1 MLEQSQGIGSEG
13 EVGSRVRAWRPAQ
26 LTPIRVPV
34 CGDDHG
40 DESCGVLGA
49 LFHQG
54 FPLLQK
60 LHPERRIMLDPVP
73 WLRGDAVCYDAYSSV
88 DVCYVGGLLPRYG
101 GLVVGNRCILH
112 SSLNEEDVREEG
124 AWCDA
129 PCSLHLL

>member
-1 MLEQSQGIGSEG
+1 MYSELEKSQGIGSEG
-13 EVGSRVRAWRPAQ
+13 DVGSRVRAWRPAQ

-60 LHPERRIMLDPVP
+60 LHPERQVGLDHALQLHGDVICYGACSDVVAHRAGGDPP
-73 WLRGDAVCYDAYSSV
+73 LAWWARRLRWVLSP
-88 DVCYVGGLLPRYG
+88 L
-101 GLVVGNRCILH
+101 
-112 SSLNEEDVREEG
+112 SLG
-124 AWCDA
+124 
-129 PCSLHLL
+129 